1 MIIFLPL
8 KNSTKSGQIYLD
20 ILITVAILTIL
31 LHALI
36 SLILLSFELISFTRA
51 RTTAKH
57 LAQEKIEL
65 IRNLSYDIIGT
76 SGGIPSGDLPQTEQI
91 SRNGLN
97 YTVKTGIVYIDH
109 SFDNQTPDDPLPTDF
124 KRVRI
129 DVSWEGLAKSATNPI
144 TFITDISP
152 KGVETTVG
160 GGTLSILVFNAQG
173 EPVPQ
178 AQVNVTAPEVTPAID
193 LSLETNDD
201 GRIILPGAPACTSCY
216 QVSVAKTGY
225 SSNRTYSTEEI
236 VNPHKPHLT
245 ILEGQLT
252 EISFAIDK
260 VGRLAVASSQNREHE
275 FALLPNIIF
284 RLKGEKV
291 IGTDINDNPVY
302 KYEQEFATD
311 DYGRLIITD
320 LEWDNY
326 NLFLPEGSTWDIC
339 GANPLLPII
348 LLPDQ
353 ELDFTFALN
362 PHTEHSLLAIF
373 TDVSQQPIAS
383 VAAALSDGL
392 GLTASGSSGLISDP
406 DFGQIFFSNLE
417 NRPHHLE
424 ATAPGFIHF
433 SGNID
438 ISGQTQ
444 EAIILEEE

>member
-1 MIIFLPL
+1 MIIPLPL
-8 KNSTKSGQIYLD
+8 KNSRRSGQIYLD
-20 ILITVAILTIL
+20 ILISVAILTIL

-65 IRNLSYDIIGT
+65 VRNLSYDMIGT

-109 SFDNQTPDDPLPTDF
+109 PFDEQAPDDLLPTDF
-124 KRVRI
+124 KRVRV
-129 DVSWEGLAKSATNPI
+129 DVSWEGVARSATNPI
-144 TFITDISP
+144 TLITDVSP

-178 AQVNVTAPEVTPAID
+178 AQINVAAPEVTPAIN

-201 GRIILPGAPACTSCY
+201 GRIILPGAPTCTSCY
-216 QVSVAKTGY
+216 QLSVTKTGY
-225 SSNRTYSTEEI
+225 NSNRTYSTEEI
-236 VNPHKPHLT
+236 TNPYKPHLT

-252 EISFAIDK
+252 EVSFAIDK
-260 VGRLAVASSQNREHE
+260 VGRLSVTSSQNREHQ

-284 RLKGEKV
+284 RLRGEKV
-291 IGTDINDNPVY
+291 IGTDINDNPIY
-302 KYEQEFATD
+302 KYEEEFATD
-311 DYGRLIITD
+311 DYGRLIITN

-326 NLFLPEGSTWDIC
+326 NLFLPEGGAWDLC
-339 GANPLLPII
+339 GANPLLPIA

-353 ELDFTFALN
+353 ELDFTFALS
-362 PHTEHSLLAIF
+362 PHTEHSLLTIF
-373 TDVSQQPIAS
+373 TDISQQPIAS
-383 VAAALSDGL
+383 VAAALSDGS
-392 GLTASGSSGLISDP
+392 GLTASGSSGLVSDP
-406 DFGQIFFSNLE
+406 DFGQIFFPNLD
-417 NRPHHLE
+417 NKLYHLE
-424 ATAPGFIHF
+424 ATASGFAF
-433 SGNID
+433 FNDYFDVSE
-438 ISGQTQ
+438 QMQ
-444 EAIILEEE
+444 ETIILNSE